1 MTTADII
8 KNFKDLVDKELEND
22 KTKTHTLKELTDI
35 LTNSFKE
42 ASKKKEPKVKKAP
55 SSYNAFMSV
64 RMKAFKSENPDK
76 TSKEIMSLVGAEWKL
91 LSQEEKDKYKTQ
103 P

>member
-55 SSYNAFMSV
+55 SSYNAFMSI
-64 RMKAFKSENPDK
+64 RMKALKAEDKEK
-76 TSKEIMSLVGAEWKL
+76 TSKEIMSLVAAEWAKL
-91 LSQEEKDKYKTQ
+91 TPEQKNEYKAK
-103 P
+103 